1 MATKLGGY
9 LFKRESDYQAAKD
22 ALYNQMYSDYN
33 NSDKIYFYGGY
44 SYGGGGYLIEI
55 YDECSDPRLAG
66 KICSTY
72 NGEPYNR

>member
-33 NSDKIYFYGGY
+33 DSDKIYFYG
-44 SYGGGGYLIEI
+44 SYGSGYLIEI
-55 YDECSDPRLAG
+55 YGECSDPRLAG
-66 KICSTY
+66 RICSTY
-72 NGEPYNR
+72 NGDPHNR